1 MGRSS
6 QRAMVKALHK
16 ARTEV
21 AKPAPHPDILRPLN
35 LPALPDGLR
44 WESKV
49 GECLYPEL
57 RIEGYGYQLNR
68 MVTLEGRRLP
78 RDYYNN
84 PVRLGVVN
92 NPDWRK
98 VETWGA
104 GNQSDT
110 TYPLVQ
116 RVADELLIERMG
128 QEWVRSRTLGFC
140 PERIKAEIEA
150 CLRVI
155 EATLT
160 HGLSYLAWRR
170 HKTPL
175 WAELFGV
182 ARAHAA
188 TLPVK
193 ILPSSDADDTKVL
206 PVYTSEQERVYGLA
220 PWETTT

>member
-1 MGRSS
+1 VVLRELDAWLRGYWPDFAAALDAGDVAAFAPGGELSMAIESAIMQAADACARLEGHPWYTD
-6 QRAMVKALHK
+6 AALH
-16 ARTEV
+16 
-21 AKPAPHPDILRPLN
+21 
-35 LPALPDGLR
+35 
-44 WESKV
+44 
-49 GECLYPEL
+49 
-57 RIEGYGYQLNR
+57 
-68 MVTLEGRRLP
+68 
-78 RDYYNN
+78 YNN

-170 HKTPL
+170 RKAPM
-175 WAELFGV
+175 WAELFDV

-193 ILPSSDADDTKVL
+193 ILPSSDANAYAVL
-206 PVYTSEQERVYGLA
+206 PVYTSEQELVYGLA